1 MCRVLAYLGPSV
13 SIEDL
18 LLTPDSS
25 LVRQVVNPQMM
36 GMLNLGGFGLMAWDA
51 DSHRPDEPF
60 EFRIPNLPTFD
71 RNLKNLSQK
80 VRCTGLLAHV
90 RGVVYQAQDIAQ
102 LNLHPFRFPGAPF
115 AMAMNGD
122 LDRFPEMRYEM
133 ADAVDDRWRRCVQGT
148 TDTEMLYALILSRLP
163 GDANGQAGPEDVGE
177 AVRKALED
185 VRAMRALRG
194 IDTQSAANLVLS
206 DGRWMVATRFTYDYG
221 WYPAEESF
229 FAAERRHDFLSMW
242 VTKGNGYGLHDGS
255 WGMGADEPVDSLVV
269 ASEPLTAE
277 AVSWYEVPA
286 YSITYAERNG
296 NGSLDLETRELAA

>member
-13 SIEDL
+13 SLEDL
-18 LLTPDSS
+18 LFKPDSS

-36 GMLNLGGFGLMAWDA
+36 GMLNLGGFGLLAWDA
-51 DSHRPDEPF
+51 GSHRPDEPF
-60 EFRIPNLPTFD
+60 EYRIPSLPTFD

-80 VRCTGLLAHV
+80 VRSTGLLAHV

-133 ADAVDDRWRRCVQGT
+133 AEAVDDQWRQCIQGT
-148 TDTEMLYALILSRLP
+148 TDTEMLYALILSRLS
-163 GDANGQAGPEDVGE
+163 GKSVGPEDVGP
-177 AVRKALED
+177 AVRHALEE
-185 VRAMRALRG
+185 VRSMRAAKG

-206 DGRWMVATRFTYDYG
+206 NGRWLVTTRFTYDYG

-242 VTKGNGYGLHDGS
+242 VTRGSGYGLHDGS
-255 WGMGADEPVDSLVV
+255 WGMGSDEPIDSLVV

-296 NGSLDLETRELAA
+296 DGSLALETLELAA